1 MTQDSKGAI
10 LITGGAGYIGSHA
23 ALALLE
29 RQERVVILDDYSA
42 GPAPV
47 ILDGAR
53 YVEGNVGDAAL
64 VKKLV
69 KDEGIDSILHFAGFI
84 RVDES
89 MREPQ
94 MYFMN
99 NTENT
104 KILMNVAVEGGVKN
118 VIFSSSAAVYGN
130 PEKVPIL
137 EDVSL
142 KSINPYGESK
152 LRSEKI
158 IRELPLKSM
167 ILRYFNVAGADPK
180 GRTGYRIEE
189 NPTHLIRTALRKL
202 IAGDVFHINGRD
214 YPTPDGTCIR
224 DYIHVSDLAEAH
236 IEALEYLRNGGKSQT
251 MNCGYGHGYSVVEVV
266 NAVMR
271 ATNRK
276 LTVEYGPRREGD
288 PAALVADV
296 SRIKK
301 TLAWKPQYDNL
312 ETIIRHEYEWVR
324 AHTQ

>member
-1 MTQDSKGAI
+1 MNNSI
-10 LITGGAGYIGSHA
+10 LVTGGAGYIGSHA

-29 RQERVVILDDYSA
+29 KGERVIILDDLSA

-47 ILDGAR
+47 LLDGAR

-64 VKKLV
+64 VKKLI
-69 KDEGIDSILHFAGFI
+69 KDEGIDSIMHFAGFI

-89 MREPQ
+89 MREPEK
-94 MYFMN
+94 YFKN
-99 NTENT
+99 NTGNT
-104 KILMNVAVEGGVKN
+104 QILMDAAVASGVRYI
-118 VIFSSSAAVYGN
+118 IFSSSAAVYGN
-130 PEKVPIL
+130 PEEVPIK
-137 EDVSL
+137 EDAKTL
-142 KSINPYGESK
+142 PINPYGESK

-167 ILRYFNVAGADPK
+167 ILRYFNVAGTDER

-189 NPTHLIRTALRKL
+189 SPTHLIRTALRKL
-202 IAGDVFHINGRD
+202 IAGKVFHINGRD

-224 DYIHVSDLAEAH
+224 DYIHVSDLAYAH
-236 IEALEYLRNGGKSQT
+236 IETLAYLRSGGTPQT
-251 MNCGYGHGYSVVEVV
+251 MNCGYGHGYSVTEVV

-301 TLAWKPQYDNL
+301 TLAWKPQFDNL
-312 ETIIRHEYEWVR
+312 ETIIRHEYDWVR
-324 AHTQ
+324 TKVG